1 MLKKRITLYLG
12 IDKDH
17 IVKGKSFV
25 NLVNAGE
32 LTIESLTDKTT
43 IK

>member
-1 MLKKRITLYLG
+1 MLTKHITPYLG

-17 IVKGKSFV
+17 VVKGKSFV

-32 LTIESLTDKTT
+32 LTI
-43 IK
+43 